1 VIATDNQTVAD
12 MVVEDFAR
20 AAVFEKHQIDYCCN
34 GKRTLQEVCEQKGLS
49 VAQLTAE
56 LDEVHGSPD
65 TSDTREWSQAPL
77 AKLAKHI
84 VDRHHSYLRTT
95 LPSIAQKLEKVGQAH
110 GANHGPMLAKVAHEY
125 RGLVAELVP
134 HMQKEEMILFPAIE
148 RLEEA
153 QKRGTPPPPA
163 PGGTLNNPIRMM
175 EHEHDSVGVVLKV
188 IREVTGD
195 YTLPADACVT
205 FGALYAQLEELE
217 TDLHHHIHLENNI
230 LFPRAA
236 ELEGQLVGR

>member
-1 VIATDNQTVAD
+1 MIAIDNRTVAD

-20 AAVFEKHQIDYCCN
+20 STVFEKYQIDYCCH
-34 GKRTLQEVCEQKGLS
+34 GKRTLQEVCVEQGLS
-49 VAQLTAE
+49 VGQLSAE
-56 LDEVHGSPD
+56 LAQVGGA
-65 TSDTREWSQAPL
+65 SDAGDPRDWNRAPL
-77 AKLAKHI
+77 VELAKHI

-95 LPSIAQKLEKVGQAH
+95 LPSLAQKLEKVGQAH
-110 GANHGPMLAKVAHEY
+110 GERHGTMLRQVAHTF
-125 RGLVAELVP
+125 RDLAAELMQ

-153 QKRGTPPPPA
+153 QQQGAPPPPA

-175 EHEHDSVGVVLKV
+175 EHEHVNAGAALKAM
-188 IREVTGD
+188 RETTGG

-217 TDLHHHIHLENNI
+217 ADLHHHIHLENNI

-236 ELEGQLVGR
+236 ELEGQLGGR